1 MIESKNC
8 KNLLRL
14 RAESRLKRKP
24 EGARIREACGNVLDR
39 KTSAGDGRR
48 VVHWIDD
55 DRSAFGARSKSARG
69 GRFDERAPG
78 QFEGADGKRAGG
90 IRQSGFAGTGRDAR
104 GDEWRGYG
112 VPFGGGSR
120 RPRLCGF
127 ASGGAGIQ
135 LFSGRNYFLGSGT
148 RESKEDCV
156 RIIRMCLSKLHAVG
170 REEGTVSDR
179 RP

>member
-14 RAESRLKRKP
+14 RAESRLKRNA

-48 VVHWIDD
+48 VVHWIDA

-78 QFEGADGKRAGG
+78 QFEGADGKGAGG

-120 RPRLCGF
+120 RPRVCGF
-127 ASGGAGIQ
+127 ASSGASIQ
-135 LFSGRNYFLGSGT
+135 LFSGGDWLLCSGA
-148 RESKEDCV
+148 RESEAGSV
-156 RIIRMCLSKLHAVG
+156 RFVAG
-170 REEGTVSDR
+170 R
-179 RP
+179 